1 MMPTPP
7 KNCSA
12 KSWTMQPSRE
22 MVVLSERE
30 STINLGAMM
39 EEIVT
44 SKRDKEV
51 RKKYI
56 GDLRLTHSHG
66 YHSEEVSQND
76 GTHT

>member
-7 KNCSA
+7 KKCSV

-51 RKKYI
+51 RKKYM
-56 GDLRLTHSHG
+56 GDLRL
-66 YHSEEVSQND
+66 
-76 GTHT
+76 